1 MINANSTILFQGDSI
16 TDAFRRPEELN
27 DAYRLGNG
35 YAFIA
40 GSVLRAT
47 LGTVGLSVQNR
58 GVAGHTAAELL
69 ARWQRDCLELR
80 PDLLSLLIGVNDAH
94 RGMDGH
100 LAALPGFAAAYD
112 VMLEQVRSALPTCRL
127 VLLEPFALIVDQQSQ
142 ARLAQLKPIQAHVRA
157 AAARHQATFVELQG
171 AFEAVAGTHPEQW
184 IYDGVHPTAA
194 GHWLIAQRWLD
205 VVAGIRLP
213 APVALP

>member
-1 MINANSTILFQGDSI
+1 MINPNSTILFQGDSI

-27 DAYRLGNG
+27 PAYRLGNG

-40 GSVLRAT
+40 GAMLRAT
-47 LGTVGLSVQNR
+47 LGSAGLSVQNR
-58 GVAGHTAAELL
+58 GVSGHTAAELL
-69 ARWQRDCLELR
+69 ARWQRDCIELR

-94 RGMDGH
+94 RGMRAKT
-100 LAALPGFAAAYD
+100 AALSEFARAYD
-112 VMLEQVRSALPTCRL
+112 TLLGQVRSSLPGCRL
-127 VLLEPFALIVDQQSQ
+127 VLLEPFALVFDDEGRE
-142 ARLAQLKPIQAHVRA
+142 RLAQLRPIQAHVRA
-157 AAARHQATFVELQG
+157 AAVRHNATFVELQA

-194 GHWLIAQRWLD
+194 GHWLIAQRWLE